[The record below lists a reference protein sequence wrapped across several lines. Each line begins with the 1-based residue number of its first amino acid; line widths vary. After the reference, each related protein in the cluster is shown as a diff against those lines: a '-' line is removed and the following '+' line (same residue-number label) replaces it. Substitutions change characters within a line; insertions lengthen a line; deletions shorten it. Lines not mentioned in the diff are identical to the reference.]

1 MKVSTKELQRILGTE
16 DSAFSALEAIADI
29 LEFLRVEF
37 EVISGLGFLK
47 IGEREISFSTIE
59 EGKDIQYYA
68 NGILI
73 SSLLE
78 GFGQE
83 EYENVEVNLEKV
95 ISLLKLLY
103 KEKLKIFGLSDTHL
117 IIVDRDENY
126 GDIVIT
132 AQSA

>member
-103 KEKLKIFGLSDTHL
+103 KKKLKIFSDKNMCVSFSL
-117 IIVDRDENY
+117 NI
-126 GDIVIT
+126 
-132 AQSA
+132 